1 MADTPFNIALGRAV
15 ELYNRVDSND
25 PTNSALVIVL
35 LAASGLESHATL
47 RDVDTLAAVVAGT
60 TNEATNTG
68 VSRKVLTDSDIT
80 AFSPDDTNNRIDLDV
95 PDQVYTSVA
104 NDGTGAIGAVVFA
117 YDNDSTGGADT
128 AIVPISL
135 HDFAVTPSGG
145 DITVQINAAGFY
157 RASGP

>member
-25 PTNSALVIVL
+25 PANAALVIVL
-35 LAASGLESHATL
+35 LASSGLESHATL

-104 NDGTGAIGAVVFA
+104 NDGTGAIGAAVFC
-117 YDNDSTGGADT
+117 YDNDTTGGTDSS
-128 AIVPISL
+128 IVPISL
-135 HDFAVTPSGG
+135 HDFAITPSGG
-145 DITVQINAAGFY
+145 DVTLQINAAGFY